1 MKMLMVNS
9 LNLFGFGI
17 YFIGMLAAITL
28 PIWAYKLIEKQFVC
42 KHKALRVTNSISN
55 PMKKT
60 MGIVASI
67 GTTTT
72 GVFLIQV
79 LPLLFNM
86 INDVGGDFAVDIV
99 YGDHMT
105 DLPPGDAVANFYS
118 LTAQLSDILQ
128 KAAPVGAV
136 GLGGYNLLRNLSR
149 GLPAILGKR
158 V

>member
-1 MKMLMVNS
+1 MKTLMISS
-9 LNLFGFGI
+9 LNFLGFSI
-17 YFIGMLAAITL
+17 YFMGMLAAITL
-28 PIWAYKLIEKQFVC
+28 PIWAYKLIEKQFIC
-42 KHKALRVTNSISN
+42 KHKALRVSNSIKTN
-55 PMKKT
+55 TKRT

-86 INDVGGDFAVDIV
+86 ISDVGGDFAVDIV

-118 LTAQLSDILQ
+118 LTAELSDILQ

-136 GLGGYNLLRNLSR
+136 GLGGYNLLRNISR
-149 GLPAILGKR
+149 GLPAIISKK